1 MIPRI
6 YRLSRARIAALA
18 LAPAALAVGAPAI
31 AQSASALAS
40 VQSHLKAT
48 SSMTADFVQTDR
60 NGQQLSGKLT
70 LKRPGK
76 IRFQYQKGVPMLI
89 VGDGS
94 RLTMID
100 YEVRQ
105 VQSWPVEN
113 SPLGALLDPD
123 RDLSNYARLLQT
135 GNRDVLSVE
144 VKDPKRP
151 EYGTITMVFVRDGAA
166 PSGLRLRG
174 WVALDSQNNRTR
186 TSATRNSTWRLPI
199 RRSAGPIRAPIVAGV
214 EPVFAGRRRCST
226 GWARFPRPTDVTHR
240 RTANVTA
247 GRPFSFSLATGKT
260 GYSNP
265 RRRQHGSRIW
275 VSPCCPTRAAR
286 HLHSRA

>member
-1 MIPRI
+1 MIFQTKLK
-6 YRLSRARIAALA
+6 RLAAFTLVPALA
-18 LAPAALAVGAPAI
+18 AGFAIGAPAI
-31 AQSASALAS
+31 AQSASTLSS

-60 NGQQLSGKLT
+60 NGQRLSGKLT

-76 IRFQYQKGVPMLI
+76 IRFQYQKDVPLLI

-100 YEVRQ
+100 YQVKQ
-105 VQSWPVEN
+105 VQSWPVKN

-123 RDLSNYARLLQT
+123 RDLTKYAKVLPT
-135 GNRDVLSVE
+135 GSDEVVSVE

-151 EYGTITMVFVRDGAA
+151 EYGTITMVFVRDGSA

-186 TSATRNSTWRLPI
+186 IDLSNQKFNVAVADSAFKWTD
-199 RRSAGPIRAPIVAGV
+199 
-214 EPVFAGRRRCST
+214 
-226 GWARFPRPTDVTHR
+226 PRP
-240 RTANVTA
+240 
-247 GRPFSFSLATGKT
+247 
-260 GYSNP
+260 
-265 RRRQHGSRIW
+265 RQRK
-275 VSPCCPTRAAR
+275 
-286 HLHSRA
+286 